1 LYKIGSLTQLDLI
14 IKDIRRKLQKIRHLS
29 RGSNM
34 RIIATERFSNRY
46 PKAG

>member
-1 LYKIGSLTQLDLI
+1 MQLGLI
-14 IKDIRRKLQKIRHLS
+14 IKDIRRKLQKIRHLP

-34 RIIATERFSNRY
+34 RIIEIERFSNRY

>member
-1 LYKIGSLTQLDLI
+1 MI
-14 IKDIRRKLQKIRHLS
+14 IKDIRRKPQKIRQLQ